1 MLGIV
6 SKKPTEDDL
15 AAVAIDAATLLL
27 DATAA
32 APVKP
37 NFYAQVA
44 ARMIDAD
51 TARFKSKYHSTL
63 TSVFVGRKILSSQ
76 SSNAREQS
84 SKEDACSG
92 GSVRGIRD
100 SRHTEMHKV
109 VLAAKDFRLAQRGP
123 LTINAPFDS
132 FEPLTVGMA
141 ELHSPEVH
149 QETVE
154 AASRKFLES
163 LVAHGRVE
171 MPGKSTKKYMAA
183 AGAKRKLHTH
193 RLVKAGKGF
202 RLERQQRLLCGCAST
217 GAYEEID

>member
-1 MLGIV
+1 
-6 SKKPTEDDL
+6 
-15 AAVAIDAATLLL
+15 
-27 DATAA
+27 
-32 APVKP
+32 
-37 NFYAQVA
+37 
-44 ARMIDAD
+44 MIDAD

-76 SSNAREQS
+76 VVTPV
-84 SKEDACSG
+84 SKVPKKMRAQAAAFAVSG
-92 GSVRGIRD
+92 

-109 VLAAKDFRLAQRGP
+109 VLAAKDFGLPKGP

-202 RLERQQRLLCGCAST
+202 RLERQRFLCGCAPLDRR
-217 GAYEEID
+217 EID